1 VPLPH
6 RYQVFSVGVEHL
18 LLLRKGKLMLPLLQK
33 QKERPKLLQKQKER
47 PKLLLLLDGELPL
60 LLLLDGGL
68 PLLLLLE
75 ELEKLPPLDGELP
88 LLGVKLNGDVE
99 NKRLPVKEPPLL
111 EGEQKQGEFVE
122 DLVEFVRLG
131 VGLDVG
137 LNELSGVGVVERLDV
152 GVVGVVERLGG
163 GVVGVVE
170 RLGGGVGGG
179 AVSLLRHP

>member
-1 VPLPH
+1 
-6 RYQVFSVGVEHL
+6 
-18 LLLRKGKLMLPLLQK
+18 MLPLLQK
-33 QKERPKLLQKQKER
+33 QKERPKL
-47 PKLLLLLDGELPL
+47 PLLLDGGLLLRKELEK

-68 PLLLLLE
+68 PLLPLE

-137 LNELSGVGVVERLDV
+137 LNELSGVGVVERLGG

-179 AVSLLRHP
+179 AVSLLRRP